1 MIVIMNKNMHLI
13 SSTLQLFMFSIE
25 ITPYPISGLSII
37 KISIFLKEDNY
48 TIL

>member
-1 MIVIMNKNMHLI
+1 MIVMMNTNMHLI
-13 SSTLQLFMFSIE
+13 SSTLQLFIFSIE

-37 KISIFLKEDNY
+37 TIYLKKKDNY